1 MKEQI
6 AGVCSTLEP
15 HQIDHEHFTRFR
27 KQLGAMDPNTKL
39 IIDELK
45 SVQNNLTNRIG
56 AVESSIGARVES
68 LEGAAKVF
76 DTWKP

>member
-1 MKEQI
+1 MQERI
-6 AGVCSTLEP
+6 AGIRSTLEP

-39 IIDELK
+39 ILDELK
-45 SVQNNLTNRIG
+45 LVQTNLTNRIVV
-56 AVESSIGARVES
+56 VESSIGSRVES

-76 DTWKP
+76 DT